1 MNSSDYF
8 NRDSKTENL
17 KEKNSSSQVPSALE
31 LARQIRREN
40 FRKSRA
46 LEREV
51 LRIKALK
58 EAELK
63 EKQKEYQENKRKEAL
78 AREARSIEAN
88 VIHRQQI
95 AAAKKI
101 LAKKY
106 EEFYLERRNGDFV
119 LYDEFPSAYSLL
131 SYCEL
136 ESHEHP
142 LHEYAYFDVEELS
155 YLIKRLYET
164 NREGQYEIIT
174 VGNTKDR
181 KTVFLNELKE
191 INPEL
196 FIFIGEEKELR
207 DFKKYRN
214 KFINK
219 NLGIANYE
227 STRDL
232 CIIPLDS
239 EPGYMKRLNLMTE
252 FKNKEKYV
260 LKENLHYYNRLVNT
274 YLTKTFSSQINI
286 FNLVQA
292 IGNEDP
298 VRYGNLSSI
307 LALKLDGADNF
318 IAKALVSIVMYK
330 YDNKTHDL
338 DKNDYDKITK
348 TLFEKKENLKD
359 KASKTYVKKLRYV
372 PNPNYRK

>member
-8 NRDSKTENL
+8 NHDPKAKNL
-17 KEKNSSSQVPSALE
+17 EDKNSSSKASSALA
-31 LARQIRREN
+31 LARQIKKEEFRRARE
-40 FRKSRA
+40 
-46 LEREV
+46 LEREINR
-51 LRIKALK
+51 LKAEK

-63 EKQKEYQENKRKEAL
+63 EKQKAYYERQRREILEK
-78 AREARSIEAN
+78 EARSIEAN
-88 VIHRQQI
+88 VIHKQQI
-95 AAAKKI
+95 AEVKKI

-106 EEFYLERRNGDFV
+106 EDFYLERRNGDFV
-119 LYDEFPSAYSLL
+119 LYDEFPGAYSLL

-142 LHEYAYFDVEELS
+142 LYQYAYFDVEELS

-164 NREGQYEIIT
+164 RRVGEYEIIT

-181 KTVFLNELKE
+181 KTLLLNELKE
-191 INPEL
+191 VNPEL

-207 DFKKYRN
+207 DFKKYKN

-219 NLGIANYE
+219 NLGITNYE
-227 STRDL
+227 PMKDL
-232 CIIPLDS
+232 SIIPLDS
-239 EPGYMKRLNLMTE
+239 EPGYMKRLNLITE
-252 FKNKEKYV
+252 FKNKERYV
-260 LKENLHYYNRLVNT
+260 LKPELHYYNRLVNT
-274 YLTKTFSSQINI
+274 YITKSFSSQINI

-298 VRYGNLSSI
+298 LRYGNLSSI
-307 LALKLDGADNF
+307 LAIKVDGTDDF

-330 YDNKTHDL
+330 YDNRTHDL
-338 DKNDYDKITK
+338 EKKDYDKITK
-348 TLFEKKENLKD
+348 TLFDKKENIKD
-359 KASKTYVKKLRYV
+359 KAPKTYVKKLRYV